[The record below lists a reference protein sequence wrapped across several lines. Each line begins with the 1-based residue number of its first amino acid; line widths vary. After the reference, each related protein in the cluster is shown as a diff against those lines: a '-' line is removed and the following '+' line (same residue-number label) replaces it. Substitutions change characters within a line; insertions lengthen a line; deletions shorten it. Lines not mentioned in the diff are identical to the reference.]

1 MRQLDRELSEYMES
15 MVEGMGRSERRRA
28 LELYLTGL
36 LLEGER
42 KSIEPM
48 AARLVED
55 EAQVDAMRQRL
66 QQCVSASNWS
76 DSEVRRRLARK
87 LEAELPGVE
96 AFVVDDT
103 GFPKKG
109 EHSVGVARQYS
120 GTLGRTDNCQVA
132 VSLHLAGDKGSGCIG
147 MQLYLPEDWAGDAK
161 RRAAA
166 GVPKKVRFER
176 KWEIALAQLDEALK
190 WGVRRHVVLADAG
203 YGDAREFREAVRE
216 RGLHY
221 LMGVQGTHKVWPP
234 GAQPRQPPKVAG
246 RNGRPRTRYTAQ
258 GVAPWS
264 IESLARE
271 LPEEDWHLV
280 HWREGS
286 RGQQSSRF
294 AAVRVRSAARHVHG
308 VAPGQEEWLL
318 VEWPK
323 NEEAPTKY
331 ALCSLPADTALEK
344 LVRLWKLRWRVERDY
359 QEMKQEV
366 GLDHFEGRSWRGFHH
381 HATLCAVAHGFLVL
395 RRALFPP
402 EEDALDTAAGA

>member
-15 MVEGMGRSERRRA
+15 MVEGMGRSERQRA
-28 LELYLTGL
+28 LELYLKGL

-55 EAQVDAMRQRL
+55 EAPADAMRQRL

-109 EHSVGVARQYS
+109 EHSVGVARLYS

-132 VSLHLAGDKGSGCIG
+132 VSLHLAGAKGSGCIG
-147 MQLYLPEDWAGDAK
+147 MRLYLPEDWAFDAK

-166 GVPKKVRFER
+166 GVPRTVRFER
-176 KWEIALAQLDEALK
+176 KWEIALEQLDEALK
-190 WGVRRHVVLADAG
+190 WAVRRHVVLADAG

-246 RNGRPRTRYTAQ
+246 RSGRPRTRYTAQ
-258 GVAPWS
+258 GVESWS
-264 IESLARE
+264 IESLARA
-271 LPEEDWHLV
+271 LPE
-280 HWREGS
+280 
-286 RGQQSSRF
+286 
-294 AAVRVRSAARHVHG
+294 
-308 VAPGQEEWLL
+308 
-318 VEWPK
+318 
-323 NEEAPTKY
+323 
-331 ALCSLPADTALEK
+331 
-344 LVRLWKLRWRVERDY
+344 
-359 QEMKQEV
+359 
-366 GLDHFEGRSWRGFHH
+366 
-381 HATLCAVAHGFLVL
+381 
-395 RRALFPP
+395 
-402 EEDALDTAAGA
+402 